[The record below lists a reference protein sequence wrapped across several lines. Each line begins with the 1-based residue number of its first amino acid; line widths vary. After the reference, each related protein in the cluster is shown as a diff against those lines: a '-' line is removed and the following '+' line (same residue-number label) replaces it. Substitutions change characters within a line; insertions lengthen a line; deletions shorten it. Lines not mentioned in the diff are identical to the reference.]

1 MVAKLDLNSSLSL
14 TLRRGRGKCRWTRKR
29 SVVNACWLRNTWK
42 TDMNKC
48 HRLLVVSITSAR
60 YSFVFA
66 HFLYELGL
74 LRLCRT
80 YWSGDKQLITTQ
92 WCIIDPWLSA
102 YVVWQSTSFD
112 PNVAHTSDS
121 GVERFFFFAREDH
134 ETPTQFTV
142 GKSRR
147 FAQFFFPVERDERW
161 LHGKDIPLPLLHVP
175 CMTWRR
181 LKSL

>member
-1 MVAKLDLNSSLSL
+1 MAAKLDLNSSLSL

-121 GVERFFFFAREDH
+121 GVAFFFFLRAKITKLRRNSQSERA
-134 ETPTQFTV
+134 E
-142 GKSRR
+142 GSRSSS
-147 FAQFFFPVERDERW
+147 FQWNEMKDGCMERTF
-161 LHGKDIPLPLLHVP
+161 HSHF
-175 CMTWRR
+175 CMSRAWRDDG
-181 LKSL
+181 